1 MKTINEQLKDALISL
16 EEGISKSD
24 APTIATNLSFLD
36 QALQNHR
43 TEIDSELKHYLK
55 RRSYQK
61 ALMYLEGQGDIPKG
75 ACQGRKDF
83 S

>member
-24 APTIATNLSFLD
+24 ATAITSNLGFLD
-36 QALQNHR
+36 QALKNHKA
-43 TEIDSELKHYLK
+43 EIDSELKHYLK

-61 ALMYLEGQGDIPKG
+61 ALMYLQGQGDIPKG